1 MTSEAT
7 HVPTNGQI
15 SADSRNWAM
24 MSHLSA
30 FVMLLGVPSVIGPL
44 VAWLV
49 KKDQDAFVADQAKE
63 ALNFNLSFLIYGL
76 VAAVSLIVLV
86 GFILLPALF
95 IAWVVL
101 VIQAAIKASNGEYYR
116 YPFTLRLVN

>member
-7 HVPTNGQI
+7 HVPTNNQI